1 MPKINEF
8 TVSIVQPLTASRS
21 GILLKFLAERT
32 AKREGFTIEG
42 GCTVR
47 ERRPGE
53 TGFAYLTEPADRKP
67 VPKGQSK
74 RKKDPA
80 VNSEI

>member
-32 AKREGFTIEG
+32 AKREGFTVEDNG
-42 GCTVR
+42 AAL
-47 ERRPGE
+47 ERIPGE
-53 TGFAYLTEPADRKP
+53 TGFVRLAEPADRKP
-67 VPKGQSK
+67 VPKGRPK
-74 RKKDPA
+74 RKKGPA
-80 VNSEI
+80 ANFEI